1 MKNGFVY
8 LIGAGPGDPELITLK
23 AIRAMEGADCI
34 IYDYLANP
42 TFVEKH
48 TCEKIYVG
56 KSGSDHTLTQDGI
69 NRLLIEKAKE
79 GKIVARLKGGDPF
92 IFGRG
97 GEEAE
102 ELVEE
107 GIPFAIV
114 PGISSFYSAPA
125 YAGIPITHRDHA
137 NALEVITGHRRADAS
152 SGEDVNFP
160 EYNDDCTFAFL
171 MGVKNLPH
179 IATSLIGKKNFPED
193 TPVAL
198 ISWGTRPEQRVVT
211 GPLKDIADIAEREN
225 VRPPAITLVG
235 SVVSLREKLRWFD
248 NQPLFGKK
256 IVVTRTRAQASKLTQ
271 KLSALGAAVIEFP
284 TIEIKPMEDLSL
296 LEGALNRLNEYN
308 WLFLTSQNAVNIL
321 FETLFGLG
329 LDARALGNVKIAV
342 IGPATGDEL
351 KKYGIHPDVIPR
363 EYVAESLLEAV
374 KDLDLSGEK
383 VLLPC
388 AEEAR
393 PTLTEGLQKLGAQVD
408 RIHTYQTVT
417 PENIDQ
423 KMIEKI
429 QKADMVTFTSSST
442 AANFFALQPKTDAV
456 CASIGPVTS
465 KTVRA
470 CSHEPEI
477 EASEYTIAG
486 LVQAILDHY
495 KKN

>member
-23 AIRAMEGADCI
+23 AIRAMEEADCI

-42 TFVEKH
+42 AFVEKY

-69 NRLLIEKAKE
+69 NKLLIEKAKE
-79 GKIVARLKGGDPF
+79 GKVIARLKGGDPF

-102 ELVEE
+102 ELVDE

-137 NALEVITGHRRADAS
+137 NALEVVTGHRRADAS

-160 EYNDDCTFAFL
+160 EYNDDRTFAFL

-179 IATSLIGKKNFPED
+179 ISKSLIEQKNFPKD
-193 TPVAL
+193 TPVAV
-198 ISWGTRPEQRVVT
+198 ISWGTRPEQQVVT
-211 GPLKDIADIAEREN
+211 GPLKDIAEI
-225 VRPPAITLVG
+225 VKKGKITPPAITLVG

-256 IVVTRTRAQASKLTQ
+256 IVVTRTRAQASKLTG

-284 TIEIKPMEDLSL
+284 TIEIKPIEDRSP
-296 LEGALNRLNEYN
+296 LEDALKRINEYS

-321 FETLFGLG
+321 FDTLFGLG
-329 LDARALGNVKIAV
+329 LDARALGGVKIAV

-351 KKYGIHPDVIPR
+351 KKYGISQDLTPK
-363 EYVAESLLEAV
+363 EYVAESLLDAV
-374 KDLDLSGEK
+374 KDLDLSGKK

-408 RIHTYQTVT
+408 RIHTYKTVT

-423 KMIEKI
+423 GLMEKI
-429 QKADMVTFTSSST
+429 QQADVVTFTSSST
-442 AANFFALQPKTDAV
+442 ATNFFALEPKTAAV

-465 KTVRA
+465 KTIRA
-470 CSHEPEI
+470 CSHEPAI

-486 LVQAILDHY
+486 LVQAIVDYY
-495 KKN
+495 KKS